1 MSIAVLFGGPAPE
14 HDISILTGLQAARGL
29 RESHPDLIAIY
40 WDKMGDFHQVAPTL
54 EAPAFAQGVP
64 AGATALQLVI
74 GGDTAGFVTL
84 TGGLRPKLRKLEI
97 EVCVNCCHGGPGED
111 GALCGALD
119 LAGITYT
126 GPSARNANLGMDK
139 YAFFAV
145 MKETGIPVLTRVLG
159 GEEPSFAGPYI
170 VKPRYGG
177 SSIGIEVVQDVET
190 LKRRLS
196 ASVHFRDGAVIEPYR
211 PDLYDLQLALRSGD
225 PLVMSA
231 IERPL
236 RKSGVGPIL
245 SYSDKYQPGE
255 GMATAPR
262 ELPAVIS
269 PEMTQEIQ
277 RLAQKTATVM
287 SPRGVMRIDFL
298 AGDDG
303 SLFVNEV
310 NTIPGSLSHY
320 LFVDPKISLADQLER
335 DISEAKSRPTYLPVT
350 AGSDGAVLRSASAIA
365 AKLA

>member
-1 MSIAVLFGGPAPE
+1 MGVAVVFGGPAPE
-14 HDISILTGLQAARGL
+14 HDISILTGLQACRGL
-29 RESHPDLIAIY
+29 RERYQDLIAIY
-40 WDKMGDFHQVAPTL
+40 WDKKGNFYQVSPTL

-64 AGATALQLVI
+64 TGATPCQLLI
-74 GGDTAGFVTL
+74 GGAISGFVTM
-84 TGGLRPKLRKLEI
+84 TGGLRPKLRKLEVD
-97 EVCVNCCHGGPGED
+97 VCVNCCHGGPGED

-119 LAGITYT
+119 LAGVTYT

-139 YAFFAV
+139 FAFYAV
-145 MKETGIPVLTRVLG
+145 MKEAGIPVLPRVLG
-159 GEEPSFAGPYI
+159 GVEPSFAGPYI

-177 SSIGIEVVQDVET
+177 SSIGIEVVQDLET
-190 LKRRLS
+190 LTRRLQ

-211 PDLYDLQLALRSGD
+211 PDLYDLQLAVRSGT
-225 PLVMSA
+225 PLLMSA

-245 SYSDKYQPGE
+245 SYADKYQPGG

-262 ELPAVIS
+262 ELPAVIAK
-269 PEMTQEIQ
+269 EVADEIL
-277 RLAQKTATVM
+277 RLAQRTADVIGV
-287 SPRGVMRIDFL
+287 RGVMRIDFL

-320 LFVDPKISLADQLER
+320 LFIEPKISLADQLSR
-335 DISEAKSRPTYLPVT
+335 DVAEAKSHPTYTPVT